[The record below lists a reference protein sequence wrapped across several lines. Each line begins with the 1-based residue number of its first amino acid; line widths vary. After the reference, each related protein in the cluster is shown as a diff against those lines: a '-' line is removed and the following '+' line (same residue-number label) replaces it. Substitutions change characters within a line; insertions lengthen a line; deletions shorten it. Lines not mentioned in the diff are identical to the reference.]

1 MTQNTT
7 AKYGFNLLSG
17 VKNPPVYLISIGIQ
31 QVDNPSYHFV
41 NMGRD
46 ECFLFQ
52 YTLSGTGSVIVKG
65 EKHTVGQGEGFLL
78 RIPDESEYYFDKS
91 GCNEPWKFIYTRFG
105 GFGCDPYFNLITE
118 NFGHVLSLEE
128 NMPSIR
134 ALFEIH
140 RRADL
145 GLIKDSFTSERLIFD
160 FLCKLCTDTFNNEDS
175 FSDIVIKARNL
186 IKTKFADING
196 ISDIAEELC
205 VSQSHLSRIFSA
217 ETKQSLI
224 NYLTLVRL
232 GEAIN
237 MLGGTEES
245 VEEIA
250 KKCGF
255 SCGNYF
261 CKVFRKHMHISP
273 SEYRSRN
280 REF

>member
-1 MTQNTT
+1 MMRNTIS
-7 AKYGFNLLSG
+7 KYGFNFLSG
-17 VKNPPVYLISIGIQ
+17 VKNPPIHLISVGIQ
-31 QVDNPSYHFV
+31 QVDHPSYSFE
-41 NMGRD
+41 NSGRE
-46 ECFLFQ
+46 ECYLFQ
-52 YTLSGTGSVIVKG
+52 YTLSGTGNVIING
-65 EKHTVGQGEGFLL
+65 ERNTVCAGEGFLL
-78 RIPDESEYYFDKS
+78 HMPDDSKYYFDKS
-91 GCNEPWKFIYTRFG
+91 AGSEPWKFIYTRFC
-105 GFGCDPYFNLITE
+105 GFGCEPYFNLIIE
-118 NFGHVLSLEE
+118 NFGHILSLEE

-134 ALFEIH
+134 ALFEIY
-140 RRADL
+140 RRADT

-186 IKTKFADING
+186 INTRFADIDG

-205 VSQSHLSRIFSA
+205 VSQSHLSRTFSA

-224 NYLTLVRL
+224 NYLTFAKL

-237 MLGGTEES
+237 LLVGTEES

-261 CKVFRKHMHISP
+261 CKVFRKHMGTSP
-273 SEYRSRN
+273 LEYRRQN
-280 REF
+280 K